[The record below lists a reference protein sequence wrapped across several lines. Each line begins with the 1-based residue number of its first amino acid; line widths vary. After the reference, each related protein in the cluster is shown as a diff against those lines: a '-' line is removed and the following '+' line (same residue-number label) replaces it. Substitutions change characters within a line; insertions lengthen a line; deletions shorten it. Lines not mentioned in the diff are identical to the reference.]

1 MWEIQLEPT
10 STSLIV
16 NYLVSVQHAA
26 FEGSNGKG
34 VGVLGRGLGTKIQEE
49 SPDCFLPSI

>member
-26 FEGSNGKG
+26 FEGANGKG
-34 VGVLGRGLGTKIQEE
+34 VGGFGKGIGNKNPRRE
-49 SPDCFLPSI
+49 P